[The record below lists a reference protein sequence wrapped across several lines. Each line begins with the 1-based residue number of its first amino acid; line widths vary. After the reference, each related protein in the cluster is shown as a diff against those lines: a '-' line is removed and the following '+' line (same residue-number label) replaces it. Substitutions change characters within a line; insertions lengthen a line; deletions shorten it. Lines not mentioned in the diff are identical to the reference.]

1 MMSPVA
7 HALLCAVRYAHG
19 RSLHPYE
26 EVIAAVRELWPSID
40 PASRRYWI
48 GIVGNQVPADL
59 QRMIDAHDG
68 IRVVP
73 VTKGE
78 LEEELRAY
86 RELITWCTIR
96 M

>member
-1 MMSPVA
+1 MSPVA

-40 PASRRYWI
+40 HASRRYWL
-48 GIVGNQVPADL
+48 GLVDNQVPADL

-68 IRVVP
+68 ERSTP
-73 VTKGE
+73 VTRGE

-86 RELITWCTIR
+86 RELIAWCAAR
-96 M
+96 L

>member
-1 MMSPVA
+1 MSPVA

-26 EVIAAVRELWPSID
+26 EVIAAVRELWPTID
-40 PASRRYWI
+40 HASRRYWL
-48 GIVGNQVPADL
+48 GLVDNQVPADL

-68 IRVVP
+68 GFSP
-73 VTKGE
+73 VTRGE

-86 RELITWCTIR
+86 RELIAWCSAR
-96 M
+96 L